1 MNGSKRLTVL
11 LFCHSAR
18 LAGAQLSLLSL
29 ARALDARDFSVVV
42 VLPEQGE
49 LANLFSAIAI
59 PVIYCHYDFSLYTSP
74 IEKMAAYPAT
84 VSRVFDLIGSVQ
96 PDVCM

>member
-1 MNGSKRLTVL
+1 MKASKRLTVL

-29 ARALDARDFSVVV
+29 ARALDARDVRVVV

-49 LANLFSAIAI
+49 LAKLFNASAI
-59 PVIYCHYDFSLYTSP
+59 PVIYCHYGFSLYTSP
-74 IEKMAAYPAT
+74 I
-84 VSRVFDLIGSVQ
+84 
-96 PDVCM
+96 